1 MPRAIEVGFP
11 IVEINRLAVPE
22 RNSFKPIY
30 QMHKWFARRASCVFR
45 AILLGA
51 LKPAF
56 KQDGSPT
63 DLMEEF
69 YKDHTN
75 DPDTAGKTVL
85 DPFMGGGTTVVEAL
99 RLGCTVT
106 GIDLNPVAWF
116 IVKSEVEPV
125 DLEKL
130 KAAFESLAERPVAWN
145 GGKPLRETLLDLYK
159 TEAEPGIEA
168 DVIYTFWVKHAVC
181 TDPNCKREV
190 PLFGD
195 FIIAR
200 KTPTVRYHPDVTCLH
215 CRKVYD
221 WEIEVGSLIADPAVM
236 VNASRGSAGDGRP
249 TQLWSYAS
257 PPVKKQEPAIVEC
270 PHCRKSGSPKLKS
283 KKAKRKKV
291 PLTVLLCPE
300 CEAVWQW
307 RGELPEG
314 EVQCPACKHDY
325 DPRKGNVPDKGKF
338 LCKCGNVDK
347 IIESIRRLPKDQR
360 LPVRPYAIQAYLATN
375 QSDEDDEENPQMG
388 LLGEQ
393 KRPIRGKA
401 RRNHDSPQKLL
412 LPKNGKFF
420 TRFTPSDKTRLQQ
433 GEVFWER
440 NKEKL
445 PFPKSKI
452 PRGAET
458 GRLIEHHYNYWHEMF
473 FPRQLLALSTLLK
486 GIMAE
491 PNGIMREVLLSVF
504 MMTTEANNQFT
515 WQIKERSTPGGTAP
529 GGVLR
534 RHDFAPKSDICEQNV
549 WGIISGNNTFTNRW
563 EMLMQAEQFAREVY
577 DLKITGAKTKTERS
591 ISGEKFQ
598 TPASANLLCS
608 NSGIGL
614 PVEGKESM
622 LCITDP
628 PYVGNVN
635 YAELS
640 DFFYV
645 WLRLALKE
653 SHPNFAPEYTPK
665 AEEIIANPT
674 RGKSIADF
682 FSDLTQSFS
691 RIHGALHENGILVFT
706 FHHTDA
712 EGKIWEGLLQTL
724 CDTDFEIFAVY
735 PIHGERE
742 ASLHLLDKENISYD
756 LIHVCR
762 KRQTAPETR
771 SWAGIRQEVRKK
783 ARVELKA
790 IEDGRYGKEPLGA
803 NDVRLICIGKC
814 LELYSRHY
822 GKVVDHEGNEFRLH
836 EALQDIGTIV
846 DQLVTRERPLPPE
859 LEEDVDPISYAWLR
873 VLLETKMEIN
883 VNELSKSLRA
893 MQVNV
898 EDLKKAGLIVKG
910 RTGRG
915 RYFKV
920 KQPDERLNALK
931 EKLEPSLTPA
941 KDQMPLFD
949 AMSRPVV
956 HNVNLVDLVQL
967 LIGLAWAGESVAPWL
982 ERFSHM
988 RPKVRA
994 ALRFIRDRRRDWK
1007 EYIDR
1012 VLNIVEGAPL
1022 FSDDPSRQKDEVEGA
1037 TIANKRKG

>member
-1 MPRAIEVGFP
+1 MKDPFLKASGPIPRAIEVGFP

-56 KQDGSPT
+56 KQDGSQT

-75 DPDTAGKTVL
+75 DPDTMGKAVL

-116 IVKSEVEPV
+116 IVKTEVEPV

-130 KAAFESLAERPVAWN
+130 EAAFVRLAERPVDWN
-145 GGKPLRETLLDLYK
+145 VGKPLRKTLLDLYR

-190 PLFGD
+190 PLFDD

-200 KTPTVRYHPDVTCLH
+200 KTPTVRYHPDVTCPH
-215 CRKVYD
+215 CRKIYD
-221 WEIEVGSLIADPAVM
+221 WEIEVASLIADPAM
-236 VNASRGSAGDGRP
+236 MMNASRGSAGDGRP
-249 TQLWSYAS
+249 TQAWHYSHPPAGKQDLAS
-257 PPVKKQEPAIVEC
+257 VAC
-270 PHCRKSGSPKLKS
+270 PHCQKSGQPMLKS
-283 KKAKRKKV
+283 KKAQRKRV

-360 LPVRPYAIQAYLATN
+360 LPVRPYAIQAYLAMK
-375 QSDEDDEENPQMG
+375 QSDEEDEENPQMG

-393 KRPIRGKA
+393 RRPIRPKA
-401 RRNHDSPQKLL
+401 RNHPFPQNLL
-412 LPKNGKFF
+412 LPKSGKFY
-420 TRFTPSDKTRLQQ
+420 TRFTPSDKARLQQ
-433 GEVFWER
+433 AEVFWER

-445 PFPKSKI
+445 PSPKSKI

-473 FPRQLLALSTLLK
+473 FPRQLLALATLLK

-491 PNGIMREVLLSVF
+491 PDETLREMLLCAFSN
-504 MMTTEANNQFT
+504 TLEGNNQFVRDIPART
-515 WQIKERSTPGGTAP
+515 TPGGTPPA
-529 GGVLR
+529 GIFA
-534 RHDFAPKSDICEQNV
+534 RHDYQPKITICEQNV
-549 WGIISGNNTFTNRW
+549 WGTVSGNNTFISRM
-563 EMLMQAEQFAREVY
+563 E
-577 DLKITGAKTKTERS
+577 S
-591 ISGEKFQ
+591 IR
-598 TPASANLLCS
+598 T
-608 NSGIGL
+608 GIGFRKNWPGL
-614 PVEGKESM
+614 KNSELIDPLVEERELVLSAQSSSNLKSM
-622 LCITDP
+622 KADFVVTDP

-645 WLRLALKE
+645 WLRLGLKNAYP
-653 SHPNFAPEYTPK
+653 HFAPEYTPK
-665 AEEIIANPT
+665 EEEIIENPI
-674 RGKSIADF
+674 RGKSIIDF
-682 FSDLTQSFS
+682 FSDLAKSFVC
-691 RIHGALHENGILVFT
+691 IHGSLQDDGFLVFT
-706 FHHTDA
+706 FHHTDT
-712 EGKIWEGLLQTL
+712 EGTIWEGLLQTL
-724 CDTDFEIFAVY
+724 CTTGFEIVAVY
-735 PIHGERE
+735 PIHAERE

-783 ARVELKA
+783 ARAELKA

-873 VLLETKMEIN
+873 VLLETKTEIN

-920 KQPDERLNALK
+920 KQPDERLNSLK

-956 HNVNLVDLVQL
+956 HNVNLVDLVHL

-1012 VLNIVEGAPL
+1012 VLNIVEGTPL
-1022 FSDDPSRQKDEVEGA
+1022 FSTEPSRQEKEVEGA
-1037 TIANKRKG
+1037 MIANKRRG